1 MDDKHPSAKCVA
13 VKNGKIIKVTNQS
26 IPHPHLRSKTQYI
39 DLKKK
44 TMVPGFVDAHSHFS
58 ATAVLLNLN
67 FSIASPPF
75 GNVTSI
81 AQMLVNAKKY
91 IQENKIPPG

>member
-1 MDDKHPSAKCVA
+1 MDPDIPSAKTVS
-13 VKNGKIIKVTNQS
+13 VKNGKIVKVSNETIHPFRIKDK
-26 IPHPHLRSKTQYI
+26 KTKYVN
-39 DLKKK
+39 LKKK
-44 TMVPGFVDAHSHFS
+44 TMIPGFVDAHSHFS

-81 AQMLVNAKKY
+81 Q
-91 IQENKIPPG
+91 